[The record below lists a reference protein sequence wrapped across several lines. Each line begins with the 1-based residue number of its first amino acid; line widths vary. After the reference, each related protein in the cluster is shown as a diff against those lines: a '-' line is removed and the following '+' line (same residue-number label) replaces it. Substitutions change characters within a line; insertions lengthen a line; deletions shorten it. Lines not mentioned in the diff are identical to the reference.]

1 MAAPLIVID
10 PQPRSIEEIF
20 EPNIWARSRS
30 SARSRSTRGPA
41 ACRPSQF
48 EAYLPEMALLIG
60 QSDMPKARLDR
71 APKLRAIIN
80 VETNFLQNVDY
91 DACFDRGIHVL
102 APGSAFAKPVAEM
115 ALGMAIDLCRGVTTA
130 DRAMR
135 QGQEKWLLDG
145 AEGCFSLYGAR
156 IGLIGFGDL
165 ARAFTPLV
173 APFGCPIKAYDPWVS
188 DHFMAGFGVASA
200 SLEEVLK
207 TSQVIVVFASVTS
220 ENQGF
225 LGKREFEMIAPGSV
239 FLLMS
244 RAGVVDFPEFL
255 RAGRERPIPR
265 RDRCLSARARAA
277 RRTGAQGR
285 GPTAVAPSRR
295 RDDRRALRDR
305 PADGQRTPASFC
317 AACRRFPAGA
327 PSARRSRSLGRSR
340 SSGVERRRH
349 RPPVTRSACSAP
361 APRAPPCARRRPSP
375 PARE

>member
-1 MAAPLIVID
+1 VAKPLIVID

-20 EPNIWARSRS
+20 EPNVWARLKDLGELAIHDGPGRM
-30 SARSRSTRGPA
+30 PA
-41 ACRPSQF
+41 ARF
-48 EAYLPEMALLIG
+48 ESYLPDMALLIG
-60 QSDMPKARLDR
+60 QSDMPKSRLDR

-91 DACFDRGIHVL
+91 DACFERGIHVL

-135 QGQEKWLLDG
+135 QGKEKWLLDG

-207 TSQVIVVFASVTS
+207 SNQIIIVFASVTS

-255 RAGRERPIPR
+255 RQVESGRFR
-265 RDRCLSARARAA
+265 
-277 RRTGAQGR
+277 GA
-285 GPTAVAPSRR
+285 TDV
-295 RDDRRALRDR
+295 
-305 PADGQRTPASFC
+305 
-317 AACRRFPAGA
+317 FPQ
-327 PSARRSRSLGRSR
+327 
-340 SSGVERRRH
+340 E
-349 RPPVTRSACSAP
+349 P
-361 APRAPPCARRRPSP
+361 APRDE
-375 PARE
+375 PARKVESLLLSPHRAGAMTDALYEIGRQTVADAGLILRGLPPLSCRRAQRETVALSRSKPIERS